1 MLTSVE
7 LTNYRGHVHTT
18 VPLSRFTLLVGDNAV
33 GKTSVLEA
41 VDLVS
46 ALFKPT
52 PLHDVFKDAWDL
64 RWLARWTSEA
74 PCILLRS
81 TSPDGELL
89 VSPKLRNGSLAVDSH
104 YVWRDALGNASR
116 DSLSRLWNLPAVKIA
131 SLGLQPAM
139 RMLAMPSVSNDS
151 VPSLRED
158 GFGLPT
164 FIAYLRLKSFERY
177 NRLVAALRTVV
188 PDVVDLEFERLPQ
201 QRQVQRAVNL
211 NGQIVPWNDTET
223 YIADELRLKFAD
235 GAVLPAHAASE
246 GTLMAIALLAAVHS
260 SDPPDVVL
268 LDDIDRGL
276 HPRAQGELVRA
287 LRAAQ
292 ETSPGTQIIATSH
305 SPYLVDHFS
314 PDEIVVLSRQDKT
327 RDVIARRLS
336 EHPDE
341 RLRKAMTAGEFLNAS
356 GWYWP

>member
-1 MLTSVE
+1 
-7 LTNYRGHVHTT
+7 
-18 VPLSRFTLLVGDNAV
+18 
-33 GKTSVLEA
+33 
-41 VDLVS
+41 
-46 ALFKPT
+46 
-52 PLHDVFKDAWDL
+52 
-64 RWLARWTSEA
+64 
-74 PCILLRS
+74 
-81 TSPDGELL
+81 
-89 VSPKLRNGSLAVDSH
+89 
-104 YVWRDALGNASR
+104 
-116 DSLSRLWNLPAVKIA
+116 
-131 SLGLQPAM
+131 
-139 RMLAMPSVSNDS
+139 
-151 VPSLRED
+151 
-158 GFGLPT
+158 
-164 FIAYLRLKSFERY
+164 
-177 NRLVAALRTVV
+177 
-188 PDVVDLEFERLPQ
+188 
-201 QRQVQRAVNL
+201 
-211 NGQIVPWNDTET
+211 
-223 YIADELRLKFAD
+223 LKFAD

-260 SDPPDVVL
+260 SAPPDVVL